1 MERVF
6 VTGAT
11 GFIGSRLVRELAY
24 REAVNEVLALYRSEI
39 PFAQEKVRWVKGDM
53 DHLPALADG
62 ERPTK
67 VIHCAALQNRGEK
80 QKRIY
85 SENVRWTENAIRF
98 SHENKVSE
106 FILFSSVNAR
116 LKHPGAYSRSK
127 QACEKLVRESGL
139 KYKIIRPAL
148 VFGDGVNGIT
158 ALMGYIKHLPA
169 VPVFGNGHAKEQ
181 PIYVEDL
188 AKLAASYA
196 LDEEGPE
203 MLELGGKAPM
213 EYDEMVGI
221 MAAIIGKR
229 ARIVHL
235 PVAPFYHGLS
245 LLEKLNL
252 PLPISS
258 EQVAHIAEDLD
269 TDMGPVCERYHL
281 TQVDFEEAVRECM

>member
-1 MERVF
+1 MERIF

-11 GFIGSRLVRELAY
+11 GFIGSRLVRELAS
-24 REAVNEVLALYRSEI
+24 REEVAEVLALYRSKI
-39 PFAQEKVRWVKGDM
+39 PFTQEKIRWVKGDM
-53 DHLPALADG
+53 DHLPTLAY
-62 ERPTK
+62 EELPTK
-67 VIHCAALQNRGEK
+67 VIHCAALMERGVKPKDVYE
-80 QKRIY
+80 
-85 SENVRWTENAIRF
+85 SNTRWTENVIGFCKR
-98 SHENKVSE
+98 NKVKE
-106 FILFSSVNAR
+106 IVQFSTINVN
-116 LKHPGAYSRSK
+116 LKHQGTYARSK

-139 KYKIIRPAL
+139 KYKIVRPTL
-148 VFGDGVNGIT
+148 VYGRGKNGLGS
-158 ALMGYIKHLPA
+158 LMGYIQHLPA

-203 MLELGGKAPM
+203 MLELGGKEPM
-213 EYDEMVGI
+213 EYDEMVQI
-221 MAAIIGKR
+221 MAASIGKR

-235 PVAPFYHGLS
+235 PFAPFYHALS

-269 TDMGPVCERYHL
+269 TNMGPVCERYHIEL
-281 TQVDFEEAVRECM
+281 ADFADKVRECM